1 MCRLA
6 LLCLAL
12 CGAPSG
18 AEKREIRFRPTGDQQ
33 NVPERYRLTEH
44 TFPYELTLVRELPL
58 SGATVYRLKFPS
70 PVQSPHPENNVV
82 HADYYRPRGDGPFP
96 CAIVLDITAGDQQVS
111 RAMAT
116 HLAGRGVGALC
127 VYMAYYGP
135 RRPPGSSVR
144 FLSHDL
150 KQTFDA
156 VRQTVLDLRRA
167 AAWMESRPELDKERL
182 GIVGTSLGSFVAA
195 LTAEMEPKLK
205 RVAVLLGGGGLVEAY
220 YDDPRAKPYRQLF
233 ESLGGTR
240 EMAVKTFA
248 PVDPLT
254 CAANLKDRR
263 VLIVAAKQDEI
274 VPPRAAEALWRAT
287 GRQKIVW
294 YDTTHYGAAL
304 YIASGLAHVSELF
317 SAK

>member
-6 LLCLAL
+6 LLYLAL
-12 CGAPSG
+12 GGAPSDPETG
-18 AEKREIRFRPTGDQQ
+18 RILCRPASNQ
-33 NVPERYRLTEH
+33 NNIPERYRLQEH
-44 TFPYELTLVRELPL
+44 FFPYEFSRLRELPL
-58 SGATVYRLKFPS
+58 SGVSVSQLRFPS
-70 PVQSPHPENNVV
+70 PYKSPHPENNVV
-82 HADYYRPRGDGPFP
+82 HAEYYRPRGDGPFP
-96 CAIVLDITAGDQQVS
+96 CAIVLDITAGDQRVS
-111 RAMAT
+111 RAVAT
-116 HLAGRGVGALC
+116 HLAGRGVAALC
-127 VYMAYYGP
+127 VQMAYYGP
-135 RRPPGSSVR
+135 RRPPDSSIR
-144 FLSHDL
+144 FMSYDL

-167 AAWMESRPELDKERL
+167 TAWMESRPEIDKERL

-220 YDDPRAKPYRQLF
+220 YDHPRAKPYRDVF
-233 ESLGGTR
+233 EALGGNKA
-240 EMAVKTFA
+240 MAVKTFA

-263 VLIVAAKQDEI
+263 VLIVAAKRDEI
-274 VPPRAAEALWRAT
+274 VPPRAAEALWQAT

-294 YDTTHYGAAL
+294 YDTTHFGAAM
-304 YIASGLAHVSELF
+304 YIASGLSHVTELF